1 MIAIETG
8 VPVPT
13 HRGRGA
19 VPVYPFGD
27 MRVGHSFAAA
37 VKADSPDPQ
46 VSQHKAAQRV
56 RCAAA
61 NWKRRMNRRD
71 VTFQV
76 LFVEE
81 EGVVRCWRTA

>member
-1 MIAIETG
+1 MIAIETD

-13 HRGRGA
+13 HRRRGA

-27 MRVGHSFAAA
+27 MRVGHSFSRA
-37 VKADSPDPQ
+37 VKEDSADPEA
-46 VSQHKAAQRV
+46 SQYKAAQRV
-56 RCAAA
+56 RCAAS
-61 NWKRRMNRRD
+61 NWKRRQNRRD
-71 VTFQV
+71 VSFLV